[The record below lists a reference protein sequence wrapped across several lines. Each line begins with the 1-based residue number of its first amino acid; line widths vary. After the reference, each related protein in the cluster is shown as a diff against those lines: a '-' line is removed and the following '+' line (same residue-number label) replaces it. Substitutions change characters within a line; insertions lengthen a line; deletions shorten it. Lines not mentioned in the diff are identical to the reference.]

1 MRIGIDIMGG
11 DFAPESA
18 VSGCFLALKELPPEV
33 EIVLFGHKESIIR
46 IADDNGFDISRIN
59 IVETS
64 DDIEMKDHPYKA
76 FLTKKNS
83 SIVKGFKSLKIGE
96 IDSFCSAGNTG
107 AMMIGA
113 TQVINSIPGIIRPAI
128 AGLIPNQKKHSSILL
143 DVGINPDAKP
153 DVLYQYGILGR
164 AYAESLFK
172 IEDPLVGL
180 INIGSEDEKGNLA
193 SKSAF
198 QLMKDSSD
206 YNFIGN
212 VEANELFTD
221 PRADVLVCDGFV
233 GNIILKEAEGF
244 YKLIKSKNI
253 GNGFFESFNF
263 ENYGG
268 TPILGV
274 NKPVFVGHGVSNDV
288 AIKNMLFQSWKVL
301 KNELINNIKIAFE

>member
-11 DFAPESA
+11 DFAPEST
-18 VSGCFLALKELPPEV
+18 VSGCLLALNELPAEV
-33 EIVLFGHKESIIR
+33 ELVLFGHKESIIK
-46 IADDNGFDISRIN
+46 IVEDNGFDVSKLN

-76 FLTKKNS
+76 FLSKKNS
-83 SIVKGFKSLKIGE
+83 SIVKGFRSLKTGE

-128 AGLIPNQKKHSSILL
+128 AGLIPNQKAHSSILL
-143 DVGINPDAKP
+143 DVGINPDSKP

-172 IEDPLVGL
+172 IENPKVGL

-206 YNFIGN
+206 FNFIGN

-221 PRADVLVCDGFV
+221 PRANVLVCDGFV
-233 GNIILKEAEGF
+233 GNVILKEAEGF
-244 YKLIKSKNI
+244 YKLLRSNNI
-253 GNGFFESFNF
+253 QNSFFESFNF
-263 ENYGG
+263 ENFGG

-274 NKPVFVGHGVSNDV
+274 NKPVFVGHGVSNNI
-288 AIKNMLFQSWKVL
+288 AIKNMVLQSWKVL
-301 KNELINNIKIAFE
+301 KNELIYNIKIAFE